1 MRRLRVPLAL
11 LLAYALLISC
21 AGLRDKLILHP
32 STQRVD
38 AVGTQPLHF
47 PRHDGGTTAAF
58 AAFSPGCRD
67 HAPEAFVLDFTG
79 NGTRA
84 EMIAAA
90 IARRWGN
97 HPVETISVN
106 YPGYG
111 QSTGPASMDAM
122 PQMELDAFDSVS
134 QIANGKPVIVTGH
147 SLGCTAALYV
157 AAHRPVAAL
166 VIQNPPPL
174 RQLIIGRFG
183 WWNLWLGAIP
193 IALQI
198 PPEFDSIANAQQCH
212 EPAVLISGIHDDY
225 IPPKYH
231 HLVFDAYAGPH
242 FLVAVDGGHNT
253 APTRTSDF
261 YKGLDWLWRQ
271 SYLPADPP
279 STIPSGRASREF
291 AG

>member
-1 MRRLRVPLAL
+1 MRRLRLSLAL
-11 LLAYALLISC
+11 VLAYTLLISC

-32 STQRVD
+32 STHPIN
-38 AVGTQPLHF
+38 AAGTQSLQF

-67 HAPEAFVLDFTG
+67 RAPEAFVLDFTG

-111 QSTGPASMDAM
+111 QSTGPASMNAM

-134 QIANGKPVIVTGH
+134 QLAAGKPVIVTGH

-157 AAHRPVAAL
+157 GAHRPVAAL

-183 WWNLWLGAIP
+183 WWNLWLGALP
-193 IALQI
+193 IAHQI
-198 PPEFDSIANAQQCH
+198 PSQLDSIANAHQCH
-212 EPAVLISGIHDDY
+212 EPAVLISSIHDDY
-225 IPPKYH
+225 VPPKYH
-231 HLVFDAYAGPH
+231 RMVFDAYDGPH
-242 FLVAVDGGHNT
+242 FSVAVNGGHNT
-253 APTRTSDF
+253 APTNTPDF
-261 YKGLDWLWRQ
+261 YKSLDWLWQ
-271 SYLPADPP
+271 QIGLPSVPP
-279 STIPSGRASREF
+279 DIAPATNKHEF

>member
-1 MRRLRVPLAL
+1 MRRLRLPLTL
-11 LLAYALLISC
+11 LLAYTLLISC

-32 STQRVD
+32 STHPID
-38 AVGTQPLHF
+38 AVGAEPLQF
-47 PRHDGGTTAAF
+47 PRRDGGTTAAF
-58 AAFSPGCRD
+58 AAYSPGCRD
-67 HAPEAFVLDFTG
+67 HAPEAVVLDFTG

-97 HPVETISVN
+97 HPVETICVN

-111 QSTGPASMDAM
+111 QSTGPASMDSM
-122 PQMELDAFDSVS
+122 PQMEVDAFDSVS
-134 QIANGKPVIVTGH
+134 QIAAGKPIIVTGH

-157 AAHRPVAAL
+157 AAHRPVAGL

-198 PPEFDSIANAQQCH
+198 PKEFDSIANAKRCH
-212 EPAVLISGIHDDY
+212 EPAVLISSIHDDY
-225 IPPKYH
+225 IPPQYH

-242 FLVAVDGGHNT
+242 YSVAVDGGHNT
-253 APTRTSDF
+253 APTHTPDF
-261 YKGLDWLWRQ
+261 YNALDWLWQ
-271 SYLPADPP
+271 QVHLPPDAPTTLP
-279 STIPSGRASREF
+279 TTRSHEF